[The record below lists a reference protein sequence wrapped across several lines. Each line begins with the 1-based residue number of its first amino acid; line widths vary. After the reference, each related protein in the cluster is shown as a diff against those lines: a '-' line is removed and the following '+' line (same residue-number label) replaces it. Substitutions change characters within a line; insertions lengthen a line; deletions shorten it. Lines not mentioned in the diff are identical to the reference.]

1 MRCAFSIV
9 LLLSLFPRPAA
20 AQKPF
25 EISGGYAPVHDPRDE
40 VTLPAG
46 WMAGAAL
53 DLTPAFSVV
62 ADFSGQYKTIPL
74 FTGDARISV
83 FSAMGGMRASARVG
97 PLTEF
102 GQVLA
107 GVVRTSGSAFGSTT
121 TGRSFSVQPG
131 AGIEYPQTGRWGTRA
146 ELDVRLI
153 TAQTDGQNNGW
164 QYRFVAALV
173 YRVPPR

>member
-1 MRCAFSIV
+1 MRRAFSIV
-9 LLLSLFPRPAA
+9 LLLAFFPRQAA

-25 EISGGYAPVHDPRDE
+25 EISGGYAPAHDARDE
-40 VTLPAG
+40 VTLAAG

-62 ADFSGQYKTIPL
+62 ADVSGQYKTIAL
-74 FTGDARISV
+74 FTGDARLGIL
-83 FSAMGGMRASARVG
+83 SAMGGMRAAARVG

-107 GVVRTSGSAFGSTT
+107 GVVRTSGSAFGSST
-121 TGRSFSVQPG
+121 TGISFSAQPG
-131 AGIEYPQTGRWGTRA
+131 VGIDYPQTGRWGARA
-146 ELDVRLI
+146 QLDVRLL
-153 TAQTDGQNNGW
+153 TAQTDGQNSGW

-173 YRVPPR
+173 YRAR